1 MSAEV
6 NVLSP
11 HWREVATHAV
21 AFTAA
26 VLVLRKYAWRPI
38 LGMLDERREKIV
50 KEFDDIEHGKS
61 ENAKLKAEYDE
72 EMRTIDA
79 KARVKLKEAADEG
92 QRVASEIKESARA
105 ESREMVTRAR
115 EEIELEKNKAEVAF
129 KEDMV
134 SMAMSAAEKVVR
146 ERLDEAT
153 HRKLVSEAIDDL
165 TRLKSK

>member
-38 LGMLDERREKIV
+38 LGMLDERREKIA

-79 KARVKLKEAADEG
+79 QARVKLKEAADEG
-92 QRVASEIKESARA
+92 QKVASEIKESART
-105 ESREMVTRAR
+105 ESRGMITRAR
-115 EEIELEKNKAEVAF
+115 EEIELEKNKAEVAL

-146 ERLDEAT
+146 ERLDEAM

-165 TRLKSK
+165 TRMKTQ